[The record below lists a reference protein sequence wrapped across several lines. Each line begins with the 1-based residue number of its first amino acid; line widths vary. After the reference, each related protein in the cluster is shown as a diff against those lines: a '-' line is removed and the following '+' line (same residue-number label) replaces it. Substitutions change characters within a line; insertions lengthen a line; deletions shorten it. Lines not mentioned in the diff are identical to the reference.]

1 MVKPTGLFV
10 DCHSCIFHVHFC
22 TGIPGMEWSDIRIFL
37 AVVRGRSLGEAARS
51 LGISH
56 PTVGRRIKA
65 LEDEAEQ
72 PLFRRT
78 KDGLVL
84 TDAGDAVL
92 SFAESMEASA
102 LSLERRLAG
111 NHERLEGILRISS
124 ADWFAAYVLAPVFV
138 ELGRLH
144 PAVVPEVIASY
155 RLLDL
160 SRREADVA
168 FRIVPFGEPDIVQR
182 RLMTMPYG
190 LYGSAETVRTV
201 SDDPQSASLILMN
214 SAQAH
219 FPDVAWLLDRFPRS
233 TRSFNS
239 TSRSVQAQMCL
250 RGRGVAVLPC
260 PLAEQVDGLHRIDLF
275 GEPPSR
281 DIWVGYHQD
290 LRHMDR
296 LRALLDIADRL
307 LQQPASI
314 PGDQGG

>member
-1 MVKPTGLFV
+1 M
-10 DCHSCIFHVHFC
+10 D
-22 TGIPGMEWSDIRIFL
+22 WSDIRIFL
-37 AVVRGRSLGEAARS
+37 AVVRGRSLGEAART
-51 LGISH
+51 LGVSH

-84 TDAGDAVL
+84 TDTGDAVL
-92 SFAESMEASA
+92 SLAESMEESA
-102 LSLERRLAG
+102 LSMERRLAG
-111 NHERLEGILRISS
+111 NHGRLEGILRIAA
-124 ADWFAAYVLAPVFV
+124 ADWFAAYVLAPVFM

-168 FRIVPFGEPDIVQR
+168 FRIVPFSEPDIVQR

-190 LYGSAETVRTV
+190 LYGSAAAVQAV
-201 SDDPQSASLILMN
+201 IDDPQSVRLILMN

-219 FPDVAWLLDRFPRS
+219 FPDVTWLLDRFPHSKRS
-233 TRSFNS
+233 LTS
-239 TSRSVQAQMCL
+239 TSRSVQAQICL
-250 RGRGVAVLPC
+250 QGHGVAVLPR
-260 PLAEQVDGLHRIDLF
+260 PLAEGMEGLRRIDLL
-275 GEPPSR
+275 GQPPGR

-296 LRALLDIADRL
+296 LRALLEITERTL
-307 LQQPASI
+307 REPANPPDGQRKLSARA
-314 PGDQGG
+314 GHASDVGQT